1 MSLLPPTVSVMP
13 MPWPRVAPV
22 APGTVRSNPAGKA
35 EMVSW
40 ASKVSVMPAG
50 TPLPSSQLPAAVELP
65 TKEKV
70 FLGVVLVVVAAAA
83 CVGAMGAQPS
93 AAARAVVPLLLRV
106 KKGEFVRL

>member
-1 MSLLPPTVSVMP
+1 
-13 MPWPRVAPV
+13 
-22 APGTVRSNPAGKA
+22 
-35 EMVSW
+35 MVSW

-106 KKGEFVRL
+106 KKGEFV